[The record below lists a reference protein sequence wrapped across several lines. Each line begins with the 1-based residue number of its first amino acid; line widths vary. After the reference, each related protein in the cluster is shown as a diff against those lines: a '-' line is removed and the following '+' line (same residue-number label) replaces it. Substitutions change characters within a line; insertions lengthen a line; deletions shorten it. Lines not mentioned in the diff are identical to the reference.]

1 MTNTLVIGLGS
12 DLRGDDSVGLV
23 IARRLH
29 GLDQPGT
36 KVIEHLGDG
45 LSLITVWQD
54 ADVVIVVDAAKSGAA
69 PGTIHRF
76 DALLAPLQIQLS
88 NTTSHAFG
96 LEEAIELAR
105 QLNQLPRSL
114 VIYGIE
120 GESFD
125 LGTELSAEV
134 KQAAEEVVTQLLQ
147 EIGSE

>member
-23 IARRLH
+23 IARMLRDLVP
-29 GLDQPGT
+29 PGT
-36 KVIEHLGDG
+36 KVIEYLGDG
-45 LSLITVWQD
+45 LSLISVWQD

-76 DALLAPLQIQLS
+76 DDLSAPLQTQLS

-105 QLNQLPRSL
+105 QLDQLPRSL

-120 GESFD
+120 GKSFD
-125 LGTELSAEV
+125 FGTELSAEV
-134 KQAAEEVVTQLLQ
+134 KQAAEDVVTQLLQ